1 MSLYSQTV
9 GYPGRQMS
17 FGGNQMGFGGQGQGQ
32 SEWVMVQYVT
42 LPGELINRNPS
53 QRPYYMH
60 TASGYTQFEYPTT
73 MTAMEMGLNGMGMG
87 TGMGMGMG
95 MGMGGGGGAGMGMG
109 YNSGFGG
116 GYRGSLPVQ
125 TPYSAS
131 AISRQEWP
139 PTSRTYPT
147 NQFSR
152 GEYYGGSE
160 MGLGYNNNRMI
171 GGGSGGGYGNEMV
184 RYGSGYSR
192 Y

>member
-9 GYPGRQMS
+9 GYPGRQMG
-17 FGGNQMGFGGQGQGQ
+17 FGGNQMGFGGQGQ
-32 SEWVMVQYVT
+32 SEWVMVQYVP
-42 LPGELINRNPS
+42 LSGVLIHRNPS

-73 MTAMEMGLNGMGMG
+73 MTAMEMGLNG

-95 MGMGGGGGAGMGMG
+95 IGAGAGMMGLG
-109 YNSGFGG
+109 YNSRFGG

-131 AISRQEWP
+131 AIARQEWP

-147 NQFSR
+147 NQFNR
-152 GEYYGGSE
+152 GEYYGGTE
-160 MGLGYNNNRMI
+160 MGLGYNTNRLLGN
-171 GGGSGGGYGNEMV
+171 GGIGYGNEMV